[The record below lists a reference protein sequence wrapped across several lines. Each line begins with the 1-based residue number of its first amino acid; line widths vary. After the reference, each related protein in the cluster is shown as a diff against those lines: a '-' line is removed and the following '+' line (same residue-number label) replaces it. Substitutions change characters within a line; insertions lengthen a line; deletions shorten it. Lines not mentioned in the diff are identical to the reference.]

1 MSDWELIPVTDVA
14 RIVSVA
20 DMKEFLRVS
29 HDSHD
34 DLIGTLIDGCQSW
47 IESTCGIKLTES
59 RYAGYMDGGGVSLWP
74 EYRPIISIASVTD
87 SETDTVEST
96 DNYYLR
102 YNSQVVHD
110 GESRW
115 GDGRG
120 RWLVSYT
127 AGYGGTGDDSI
138 EVPSGLKV
146 ALMHLVRRAYDAR
159 GGTKSEGASGW
170 TANWDGLMSGDVGV
184 LLSPYMRMKA

>member
-1 MSDWELIPVTDVA
+1 MSDWELIPVTEVA
-14 RIVSVA
+14 RIVSVD
-20 DMKEFLRVS
+20 DMKKFLRVS
-29 HDSHD
+29 HDSDD

-47 IESTCGIKLTES
+47 IESVCGIKLTES
-59 RYAGYMDGGGVSLWP
+59 NYAGYMDGGGVSLWP
-74 EYRPIISIASVTD
+74 EYRPVISVTSVTD
-87 SETDTVEST
+87 NETGTAQST

-102 YNSQVVHD
+102 YSSQIVHD

-115 GDGRG
+115 SDGRG

-138 EVPSGLKV
+138 DVPNGLKV

-159 GGTKSEGASGW
+159 GGPKSESAAGW
-170 TANWDGLMSGDVGV
+170 SVSWEGLVSGDVGV
-184 LLSPYMRMKA
+184 LLSPYMEMRL

>member
-1 MSDWELIPVTDVA
+1 MSDWELIPVTEVD
-14 RIVSVA
+14 RIVSVD

-47 IESTCGIKLTES
+47 IESVCGIKLAES
-59 RYAGYMDGGGVSLWP
+59 SYAGYMDGGGVSLWP
-74 EYRPIISIASVTD
+74 EFRPVISITSVTD
-87 SETDTVEST
+87 SETGTAEST
-96 DNYYLR
+96 DNYHLR
-102 YNSQVVHD
+102 FDSQVVHD

-115 GDGRG
+115 SDGRG

-127 AGYGGTGDDSI
+127 AGYGGTGDDSVDI
-138 EVPSGLKV
+138 PNGLKV

-159 GGTKSEGASGW
+159 GGAGSESASGW
-170 TANWDGLMSGDVGV
+170 SVTWEALMTGDIGL
-184 LLSPYMRMKA
+184 LLQPYMGMTL